1 MVYSRYK
8 IYAYIPILYSCFAIE
23 GDIAFGT
30 GVLGENSPLNGD
42 RILNGVC
49 ALGATAAAEDDEDDE
64 DDDDDD
70 GGGVLVPLA
79 CLLQALPKALHTT
92 HLSISPP
99 FSIVRGVLICQINI
113 TYVCVYVCMYVCMSM
128 CMYLFIILL

>member
-8 IYAYIPILYSCFAIE
+8 IYVYIPILYSCFAIE

-30 GVLGENSPLNGD
+30 GVLGENSPLNGE

-113 TYVCVYVCMYVCMSM
+113 TYVCMYVCMSM
-128 CMYLFIILL
+128 CMYLFISLL